1 MFERILRRFRD
12 RIRARSFVMSL
23 HAVEEMEDEGFTV
36 LDLEHAMLTGKIV
49 QRQKHHESGEWKY
62 LVKGWTLSENEII
75 VVAKLSPTDKLVII
89 TMYAE

>member
-1 MFERILRRFRD
+1 M
-12 RIRARSFVMSL
+12 
-23 HAVEEMEDEGFTV
+23 

-49 QRQKHHESGEWKY
+49 QRQKDHETDEWKY
-62 LVKGWTLSENEII
+62 LVKGWTLSEKEII